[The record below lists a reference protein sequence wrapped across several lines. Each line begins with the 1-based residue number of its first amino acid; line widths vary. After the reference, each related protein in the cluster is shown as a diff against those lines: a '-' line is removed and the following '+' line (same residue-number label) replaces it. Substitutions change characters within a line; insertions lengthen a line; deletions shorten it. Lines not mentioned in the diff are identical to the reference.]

1 MKRAFTTREKV
12 MLLVLTVLLIVIAYF
27 KLILE
32 PINNSIDEYQSETAA
47 EQDEILQNTAL
58 LTRMSQMQ
66 KELEE
71 IYAEGD
77 PTPIPNYDNSGK
89 LLVELNSILSASV
102 DYSLD
107 FGQVSALNDGYIMC
121 RPINMA
127 FTTNTYAETRAI
139 IDALHNSD
147 FTNQISDISVQFE
160 NSGKL
165 LVELNSILSAS
176 VDYSL
181 DFGQVSALNDGYIMC
196 RPINMAFTTNTYAE
210 TRAII
215 DALHNSDFTNQISD
229 ISVQFENSGSSGN
242 VQVNL
247 YITYF
252 ELQK

>member
-47 EQDEILQNTAL
+47 EQDEILQN
-58 LTRMSQMQ
+58 MNQMQ
-66 KELEE
+66 KELEK
-71 IYAEGD
+71 IYAAGD

-121 RPINMA
+121 RPINM
-127 FTTNTYAETRAI
+127 T
-139 IDALHNSD
+139 
-147 FTNQISDISVQFE
+147 
-160 NSGKL
+160 
-165 LVELNSILSAS
+165 
-176 VDYSL
+176 
-181 DFGQVSALNDGYIMC
+181 
-196 RPINMAFTTNTYAE
+196 FTTNTYAE

>member
-32 PINNSIDEYQSETAA
+32 PINNSIDEYQSRTAA

-66 KELEE
+66 KELDE
-71 IYAEGD
+71 IYAAGE

-127 FTTNTYAETRAI
+127 FTTSTYAEARAI

-147 FTNQISDISVQFE
+147 FANQI
-160 NSGKL
+160 
-165 LVELNSILSAS
+165 A
-176 VDYSL
+176 
-181 DFGQVSALNDGYIMC
+181 
-196 RPINMAFTTNTYAE
+196 
-210 TRAII
+210 
-215 DALHNSDFTNQISD
+215 D

>member
-121 RPINMA
+121 RPS
-127 FTTNTYAETRAI
+127 TWPLQRTPTPKRAPSLMRCI
-139 IDALHNSD
+139 TA
-147 FTNQISDISVQFE
+147 
-160 NSGKL
+160 
-165 LVELNSILSAS
+165 ILQTKYRTSAC
-176 VDYSL
+176 SL
-181 DFGQVSALNDGYIMC
+181 KIPAAPAMC
-196 RPINMAFTTNTYAE
+196 R
-210 TRAII
+210 
-215 DALHNSDFTNQISD
+215 
-229 ISVQFENSGSSGN
+229 
-242 VQVNL
+242 
-247 YITYF
+247 
-252 ELQK
+252 

>member
-1 MKRAFTTREKV
+1 M
-12 MLLVLTVLLIVIAYF
+12 
-27 KLILE
+27 
-32 PINNSIDEYQSETAA
+32 
-47 EQDEILQNTAL
+47 QNTEL
-58 LTRMSQMQ
+58 LTRMNQMQ

-71 IYAEGD
+71 IYAAGD

-121 RPINMA
+121 RPINM
-127 FTTNTYAETRAI
+127 T
-139 IDALHNSD
+139 
-147 FTNQISDISVQFE
+147 
-160 NSGKL
+160 
-165 LVELNSILSAS
+165 
-176 VDYSL
+176 
-181 DFGQVSALNDGYIMC
+181 
-196 RPINMAFTTNTYAE
+196 FTTNTYAE

-252 ELQK
+252 ELKNMLVQHSRKLFFACRFLCLKRLIPFYGFHIFLRSKTHEFFTGYEEFEK

>member
-47 EQDEILQNTAL
+47 EQDEILQNTEL
-58 LTRMSQMQ
+58 LTRMNQMQ

-71 IYAEGD
+71 IYAAGD

-121 RPINMA
+121 RPINMT

-147 FTNQISDISVQFE
+147 FTT
-160 NSGKL
+160 KYRT
-165 LVELNSILSAS
+165 SAC
-176 VDYSL
+176 SL
-181 DFGQVSALNDGYIMC
+181 KIPAAPAMC
-196 RPINMAFTTNTYAE
+196 R
-210 TRAII
+210 
-215 DALHNSDFTNQISD
+215 
-229 ISVQFENSGSSGN
+229 
-242 VQVNL
+242 
-247 YITYF
+247 
-252 ELQK
+252 

>member
-47 EQDEILQNTAL
+47 EQDEILQNTEL
-58 LTRMSQMQ
+58 LTRMNQMQ

-71 IYAEGD
+71 IYAAGD

-121 RPINMA
+121 RPINMT
-127 FTTNTYAETRAI
+127 FTTNT
-139 IDALHNSD
+139 H
-147 FTNQISDISVQFE
+147 
-160 NSGKL
+160 
-165 LVELNSILSAS
+165 
-176 VDYSL
+176 
-181 DFGQVSALNDGYIMC
+181 
-196 RPINMAFTTNTYAE
+196 AE

-247 YITYF
+247 YDDVTALFTVRLSVKDSENKNTLAETTF
-252 ELQK
+252 EVEKLNVTTEDTAEGRARAEDIRNTEN

>member
-58 LTRMSQMQ
+58 LTRMNQMQ

-71 IYAEGD
+71 IYAAGD
-77 PTPIPNYDNSGK
+77 PAPIPNYDNSGK

-121 RPINMA
+121 RPINMT

-139 IDALHNSD
+139 IDALLNSD

-160 NSGKL
+160 NSG
-165 LVELNSILSAS
+165 N
-176 VDYSL
+176 
-181 DFGQVSALNDGYIMC
+181 
-196 RPINMAFTTNTYAE
+196 
-210 TRAII
+210 
-215 DALHNSDFTNQISD
+215 
-229 ISVQFENSGSSGN
+229 SGN

>member
-89 LLVELNSILSASV
+89 LLFWKV
-102 DYSLD
+102 
-107 FGQVSALNDGYIMC
+107 
-121 RPINMA
+121 R
-127 FTTNTYAETRAI
+127 
-139 IDALHNSD
+139 
-147 FTNQISDISVQFE
+147 ISS
-160 NSGKL
+160 
-165 LVELNSILSAS
+165 
-176 VDYSL
+176 
-181 DFGQVSALNDGYIMC
+181 
-196 RPINMAFTTNTYAE
+196 
-210 TRAII
+210 
-215 DALHNSDFTNQISD
+215 
-229 ISVQFENSGSSGN
+229 
-242 VQVNL
+242 
-247 YITYF
+247 
-252 ELQK
+252 

>member
-58 LTRMSQMQ
+58 LTRMNQMQ

-71 IYAEGD
+71 IYAAGD

-147 FTNQISDISVQFE
+147 FI
-160 NSGKL
+160 
-165 LVELNSILSAS
+165 
-176 VDYSL
+176 
-181 DFGQVSALNDGYIMC
+181 
-196 RPINMAFTTNTYAE
+196 
-210 TRAII
+210 
-215 DALHNSDFTNQISD
+215 NQISD

>member
-47 EQDEILQNTAL
+47 EQDEILQNTEL
-58 LTRMSQMQ
+58 LTRMNQMQ
-66 KELEE
+66 KE
-71 IYAEGD
+71 
-77 PTPIPNYDNSGK
+77 PIPNYD
-89 LLVELNSILSASV
+89 
-102 DYSLD
+102 
-107 FGQVSALNDGYIMC
+107 
-121 RPINMA
+121 
-127 FTTNTYAETRAI
+127 
-139 IDALHNSD
+139 
-147 FTNQISDISVQFE
+147 

>member
-32 PINNSIDEYQSETAA
+32 AINNSHRFSISPKRPRNRTRFCRT
-47 EQDEILQNTAL
+47 TAL
-58 LTRMSQMQ
+58 LTRMNQMQ

-71 IYAEGD
+71 IYAAGD

-107 FGQVSALNDGYIMC
+107 FGQVSALNDE
-121 RPINMA
+121 
-127 FTTNTYAETRAI
+127 NTSCAAPSTW
-139 IDALHNSD
+139 LHN
-147 FTNQISDISVQFE
+147 E
-160 NSGKL
+160 HL
-165 LVELNSILSAS
+165 REA
-176 VDYSL
+176 
-181 DFGQVSALNDGYIMC
+181 
-196 RPINMAFTTNTYAE
+196 
-210 TRAII
+210 RAII